1 MATRWSHHAGKG
13 QWLRPGGYFLS
24 SLSAHGLSNGVQ
36 ADFVGVPMYFS
47 GYDAATNRLLLQ
59 AAGFSLDVD
68 EVVTMDEPPGSST
81 FHWVLAH
88 RIV

>member
-1 MATRWSHHAGKG
+1 
-13 QWLRPGGYFLS
+13 
-24 SLSAHGLSNGVQ
+24 
-36 ADFVGVPMYFS
+36 MYFS

-59 AAGFSLDVD
+59 AAGFALDVD
-68 EVVTMDEPPGSST
+68 EVLTMDEPSGSST